1 MGVDYSGNYG
11 IGIQV
16 YTPDFEEGDDYY
28 EDELGYIESIL
39 KSTNYSY
46 FETGE
51 GSYSGDIDDIYI
63 IIDNPFED
71 GYCALGEKA
80 DKLIEFLQENNMR
93 FEGKVDVVGGL
104 RIW

>member
-16 YTPDFEEGDDYY
+16 YLSDFEEEDDYY
-28 EDELGYIESIL
+28 EDDLGYIESCL
-39 KSTNYSY
+39 ENTNYSY
-46 FETGE
+46 FEV
-51 GSYSGDIDDIYI
+51 GSGNYSGETDDIYI

-71 GYCALGEKA
+71 GYCTLGEKA
-80 DKLIEFLQENNMR
+80 DKLIQFLQENNIS